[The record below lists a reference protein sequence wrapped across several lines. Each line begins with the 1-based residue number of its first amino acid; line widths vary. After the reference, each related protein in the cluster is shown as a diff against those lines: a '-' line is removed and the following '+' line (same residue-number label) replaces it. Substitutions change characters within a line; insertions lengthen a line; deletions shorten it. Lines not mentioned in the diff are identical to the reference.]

1 VYTSEYGRTGFQGG
15 LNEYRCLFDDK
26 QNAQLRRFSGRTVD
40 VPSIFIGGESDWG
53 VFQTPGA
60 LETMRDRICT
70 QMRGIHLVQGAGHW
84 VQQEEPDQV
93 SDILVRFLFE
103 LR

>member
-1 VYTSEYGRTGFQGG
+1 
-15 LNEYRCLFDDK
+15 
-26 QNAQLRRFSGRTVD
+26 
-40 VPSIFIGGESDWG
+40 